1 MSKRPPIDLMT
12 LTSQEASPMP
22 EALQRTPVKLTKTPT
37 ANLQPLAFKV
47 PPEFRRRFRQRA
59 ADSDMKLNE
68 LLFEALDAWEE
79 KKGVE
84 KKNS

>member
-1 MSKRPPIDLMT
+1 MSKRPTIDLMT

-22 EALQRTPVKLTKTPT
+22 EALQRTPVKARTPT

-59 ADSDMKLNE
+59 ADADMKLNE